1 MKDQNQERFTENTE
15 MKIDI
20 ILDTL
25 RKKGLRITTQRKMVI
40 KKILENDTLS
50 CKEIYNKIIKT
61 DPNIGLSTVYRIMKN
76 LEELGLINRSNQ
88 YTLSTEEISKNQNA
102 YSCDDGCVILLKN
115 KKKLRLNSSELNE
128 ALKIGLNTL
137 GFVADSEI
145 DYILI

>member
-1 MKDQNQERFTENTE
+1 MKDQIQEHFTENAE

-20 ILDTL
+20 MLDTL

-40 KKILENDTLS
+40 EKILENDSLS

-61 DPNIGLSTVYRIMKN
+61 DPNIGLSTVYRIIKN

-88 YTLSTEEISKNQNA
+88 YTLSTEDTLKNQSIH
-102 YSCDDGCVILLKN
+102 SCDDGCVILLKN
-115 KKKLRLNSSELNE
+115 KKKLRLNSSEFNE

-137 GFVADSEI
+137 GFAVDCEI